1 MIAIRLLSIAAAAT
15 AFSAMTACSDSTT
28 GVGTTSEVS
37 AATVAD
43 NPSSTSNPS
52 TGGTNPS
59 TYQGTLTGTAQVQIS
74 TDGHAWVAVGQPR
87 DVSVA
92 LASTANVT
100 TLSAGASVPVGAY
113 AYVRLV
119 FSSGA
124 QASVSGQVGGTSANG
139 TVVSLG
145 SGQVVIQKQ
154 IQPVTLRAGTNAR
167 VVWDLN
173 SELWLTPAAMQSRT
187 AAATAVQAAAWAA
200 ILTD

>member
-1 MIAIRLLSIAAAAT
+1 MTAIRLLSIAAAAT
-15 AFSAMTACSDSTT
+15 AFSAMTACSDST
-28 GVGTTSEVS
+28 GVGSTSEVS

-43 NPSSTSNPS
+43 NPSSTSSPS

-59 TYQGTLTGTAQVQIS
+59 TYEGTLTGTAQVQIS
-74 TDGHAWVAVGQPR
+74 TDGQAWVAVGQPR
-87 DVSVA
+87 QVSIA

-100 TLSAGASVPVGAY
+100 TLSADASVPVGAY

-124 QASVSGQVGGTSANG
+124 QASVSGVVGGTTANG
-139 TVVSLG
+139 SVVSLG

-154 IQPVTLRAGTNAR
+154 IQPVTLSAGTTAR

-173 SELWLTPAAMQSRT
+173 SELWLTPSALQSHT
-187 AAATAVQAAAWAA
+187 AATAAVQSAAWAA